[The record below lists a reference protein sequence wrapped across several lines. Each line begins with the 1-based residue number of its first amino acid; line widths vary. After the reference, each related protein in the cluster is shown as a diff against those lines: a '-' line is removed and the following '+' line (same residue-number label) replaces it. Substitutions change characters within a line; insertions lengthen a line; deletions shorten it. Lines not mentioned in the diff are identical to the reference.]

1 MRALSQSEYG
11 EIRSLYESIYAP
23 QVDEELELSDEELED
38 IVEEVVSDLLEEGY
52 DIDDIEEG
60 FNDYIEEDFQFLNE
74 ARAAK
79 KAPKGSKSYA

>member
-60 FNDYIEEDFQFLNE
+60 FNDYIEEDFSIF
-74 ARAAK
+74 K
-79 KAPKGSKSYA
+79 